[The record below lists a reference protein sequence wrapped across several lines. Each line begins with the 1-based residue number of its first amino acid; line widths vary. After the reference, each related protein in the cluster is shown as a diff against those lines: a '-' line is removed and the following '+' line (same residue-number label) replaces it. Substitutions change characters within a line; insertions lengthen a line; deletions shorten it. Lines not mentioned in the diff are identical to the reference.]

1 MLRNQIESFTKYT
14 RLSLGH
20 VNWNK
25 DTLYEKNA
33 FLQNELTEKNKIIKP
48 PNGNPNSHARC
59 NDNLT

>member
-1 MLRNQIESFTKYT
+1 M
-14 RLSLGH
+14 
-20 VNWNK
+20 NWNK